1 MGTLGVLERS
11 MSTLGRAKGTIPGT
25 ETKKMS
31 AKGTIPSTIWT
42 SCLSH
47 MLSYR

>member
-31 AKGTIPSTIWT
+31 AKGTILGPILDWIGDPE
-42 SCLSH
+42 
-47 MLSYR
+47 RQD